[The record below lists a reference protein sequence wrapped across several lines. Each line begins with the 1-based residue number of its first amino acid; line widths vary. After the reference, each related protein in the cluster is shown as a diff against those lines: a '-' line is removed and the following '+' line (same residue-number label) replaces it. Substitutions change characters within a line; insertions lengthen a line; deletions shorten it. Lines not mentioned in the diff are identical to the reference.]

1 MEPTTTTTTAVPNGR
16 VASISSSSSSSSQP
30 IRKEWRAISDHPIR
44 DHPIRN
50 SSSNEELDRLKLGDE
65 RTIYEQSQ
73 TDVDY
78 CSIALDPTATTLDN
92 DLLQQRLHDIS
103 MQRERLQHMEID
115 LRAQIGTRSHLI
127 EMQNTFTNQINE
139 QINAVANLKERLQ
152 EREQA
157 IRELELKMEEK
168 DRELRA
174 IKIDNEAAWAK
185 EDLIREQNQEILAY
199 RREHDNYEAERAQ
212 QLQQIHELKE
222 HIQEKER
229 QYLKLEEQ
237 HRVLQETILY
247 KDEQLREAQAWV
259 QRMDAMQSTTNHSL
273 QSELRERTEQFNHF
287 WLGCQ
292 RQFADMERHHLQAI
306 QQLQLELAEARQRS
320 GIYTDESSIDR
331 ANSEE
336 ASSFGQTKGTQFTVN
351 EDGTIS
357 SNPRVVPNGNLDD
370 YQPFAAFGNAP
381 VKTEHAP
388 GVPFPSSVLGLGAYI
403 PPGQVT
409 ALHPFFI
416 PQQGVP
422 HSVPP
427 TNSHV
432 SESHLGHFLP
442 MPASSSHQEWQN
454 QQAVADGS
462 QLANQNQFQ
471 ALQTEQ
477 SISSSH
483 GQFVY
488 EQSADGHI
496 PHPGYV
502 VANIAPTQETG
513 SAISASHEEAQ
524 GLVYPQPQQKQ
535 ENSPEF
541 HEAMKLDS
549 FDKKVETKV
558 TDDATT
564 KLTSKE
570 GQGMITE
577 KQQSAA
583 SVQQSTN
590 PSHLLHSGVAKECN
604 ESSVVLP
611 ESSISSGRTS
621 NLMAAGNVLEPK
633 LLDERSLLACI
644 VRAIPAGSGGRIRIS
659 STLPN
664 RLGKMLAPLHW
675 HDYKKKYGKLDE
687 FVAVHPEL
695 FVIEGDAIQL
705 REGAQEIISATTAIA
720 KVAAAAAASAPYSS
734 VLPSVAVTPMAQTH
748 RIKKVPSID
757 SKPGKIGSSDV
768 LLAPADTGDKFS
780 QQSRMQNQHSNG
792 VYSICQGLTN
802 VKILSKPKL
811 EVNGMQSEIRSSS
824 VHGTNS
830 DGTRLATHTNKGT
843 TNVRPGN
850 FGGKQQAR
858 DIGAAAVSR
867 R

>member
-1 MEPTTTTTTAVPNGR
+1 MLSKV
-16 VASISSSSSSSSQP
+16 Q
-30 IRKEWRAISDHPIR
+30 H
-44 DHPIRN
+44 
-50 SSSNEELDRLKLGDE
+50 
-65 RTIYEQSQ
+65 SQ

-78 CSIALDPTATTLDN
+78 CSIPLDSTLDN
-92 DLLQQRLHDIS
+92 DLLHQRLHDIS
-103 MQRERLQHMEID
+103 MQRERLQHLEID

-127 EMQNTFTNQINE
+127 EMQNTFNDQINE
-139 QINAVANLKERLQ
+139 QINAVSKLKERLQ

-157 IRELELKMEEK
+157 IHELELKMEEK

-273 QSELRERTEQFNHF
+273 QAELRERTEQFNHF

-306 QQLQLELAEARQRS
+306 QQLQLELAEARQRN
-320 GIYTDESSIDR
+320 GIYTDESSLDR

-357 SNPRVVPNGNLDD
+357 SNLGVVSNGNLDD
-370 YQPFAAFGNAP
+370 YQPFAAIANAP
-381 VKTEHAP
+381 VKTEHVP
-388 GVPFPSSVLGLGAYI
+388 GVPFPPSVLGLGAYI

-409 ALHPFFI
+409 SLHPFFI

-427 TNSHV
+427 TNLHG
-432 SESHLGHFLP
+432 SESHMGHFLP
-442 MPASSSHQEWQN
+442 IPASSSLQEWQN

-462 QLANQNQFQ
+462 HVANQNQFQ

-477 SISSSH
+477 SISSSL

-488 EQSADGHI
+488 EQSANGHV
-496 PHPGYV
+496 PHSCYV
-502 VANIAPTQETG
+502 VANIAPTQETE
-513 SAISASHEEAQ
+513 SVSVLHEEAQ
-524 GLVYPQPQQKQ
+524 GLNYPQPQQKQ
-535 ENSPEF
+535 DNLSEI
-541 HEAMKLDS
+541 HEAIKLES
-549 FDKKVETKV
+549 FDKETKE

-570 GQGMITE
+570 GQGTITE

-583 SVQQSTN
+583 IAQQCTIPAQPLN
-590 PSHLLHSGVAKECN
+590 PGDTTGCNGSNVA
-604 ESSVVLP
+604 LP
-611 ESSISSGRTS
+611 ESSISPERTS
-621 NLMAAGNVLEPK
+621 NLLAPGKVLEPK

-675 HDYKKKYGKLDE
+675 HDYRKKYGKLDD
-687 FVAVHPEL
+687 FVAGHPEL
-695 FVIEGDAIQL
+695 FVIEGDVIQL
-705 REGAQEIISATTAIA
+705 REGAQEIISATAAIA

-734 VLPSVAVTPMAQTH
+734 VLPSVAVTPMAQTQ
-748 RIKKVPSID
+748 RLKKVPSID
-757 SKPGKIGSSDV
+757 SKPGKIGSSDA
-768 LLAPADTGDKFS
+768 LLALADTGDKFS
-780 QQSRMQNQHSNG
+780 QQSRMQNQHPNG
-792 VYSICQGLTN
+792 VYNISQGFTN
-802 VKILSKPKL
+802 VKILSKPKQ
-811 EVNGMQSEIRSSS
+811 EVNGMQSEIRSGQSS
-824 VHGTNS
+824 VHGANS

-843 TNVRPGN
+843 TNVRPGIN

-858 DIGAAAVSR
+858 DIGAATVSR